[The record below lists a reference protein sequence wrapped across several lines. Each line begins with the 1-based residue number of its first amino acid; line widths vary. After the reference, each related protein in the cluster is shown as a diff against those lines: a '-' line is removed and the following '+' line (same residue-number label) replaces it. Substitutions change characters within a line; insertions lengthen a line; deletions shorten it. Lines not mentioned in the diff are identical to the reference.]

1 MVVDNFQILFYTKSM
16 SLLYTRKGDKGV
28 SHIGKKRIKKTNPF
42 VEALGQLDELNSML
56 GVLKSMKIQKNLIDT
71 LHEIQESLFIIQANL
86 AYLMLKEKRT
96 PPLLGS
102 AKTKRVEKI
111 IEQIENK
118 LNPAKKFVI
127 SGTTYLSAWLD
138 LLRAKSRNVERS
150 VLRSDVGGK
159 LNPEIRVYLN
169 RLSSLFFALAR
180 WESRNKKEKYPTYK

>member
-1 MVVDNFQILFYTKSM
+1 M

-127 SGTTYLSAWLD
+127 S
-138 LLRAKSRNVERS
+138 
-150 VLRSDVGGK
+150 
-159 LNPEIRVYLN
+159 
-169 RLSSLFFALAR
+169 
-180 WESRNKKEKYPTYK
+180 